1 MKKRTGKGFRR
12 LCRAV
17 FAAALVLAM
26 TGASLAPAA
35 AVTWADVNELKDEAN
50 SLDAEKEEL
59 QAKLD
64 ELADDKSQAVARKQL
79 LDQQI
84 ANTEAQIA
92 NTQAQID
99 QYTALITQ
107 TEAELAEAEEQEEAQ
122 YELFCSRVRE
132 MEKQDEVSYWAVLF
146 RASSFTD
153 LLGRL
158 DAINEI
164 MKYDQG
170 IIDDLKALQTEI
182 EEKKTTLET
191 SKTESEAAKAEL
203 VSKQSELNTQ
213 RSAVSYTHL
222 TLPTILLV

>member
-1 MKKRTGKGFRR
+1 MKKAGRR
-12 LCRAV
+12 FHRIFRAV
-17 FAAALVLAM
+17 FAAALALAI
-26 TGASLAPAA
+26 TGANLAPAA

-50 SLDAEKEEL
+50 GLDAEKKEL

-64 ELADDKSQAVARKQL
+64 ALADDKSQVVARKEL

-99 QYTALITQ
+99 RYAALITQ
-107 TEAELAEAEEQEEAQ
+107 TEAELVEAEEKEAAQ

-158 DAINEI
+158 DAIN
-164 MKYDQG
+164 
-170 IIDDLKALQTEI
+170 
-182 EEKKTTLET
+182 
-191 SKTESEAAKAEL
+191 
-203 VSKQSELNTQ
+203 
-213 RSAVSYTHL
+213 
-222 TLPTILLV
+222 